1 MNDIQI
7 LRYNGERVMDIIQ
20 SALSIEEQEQQ
31 IKELLKDIK
40 GELIIEK
47 CIDDDF
53 ECIRRV
59 SVKPIAV
66 DLFRRFDARGAD
78 AAFIALT
85 KVYGT
90 YLWCEK
96 TGATEPLYEALLEYE
111 RVTHYPVTKCS
122 PDDAEWMKIEA
133 SIIIEDTLVQGEV
146 SNPQPTVLD
155 KIQTTLSTFF

>member
-1 MNDIQI
+1 MSDIQI

-20 SALSIEEQEQQ
+20 SPLSIEEQEQQ

-66 DLFRRFDARGAD
+66 DLFRRFDARCAD
-78 AAFIALT
+78 ATFIALT

-122 PDDAEWMKIEA
+122 PDDADWMKIEA
-133 SIIIEDTLVQGEV
+133 SIIIEHTLVQGEV
-146 SNPQPTVLD
+146 SNSQPTVLD